1 MSLTDELSK
10 LAALRESGALTETEF
25 QQAKAKLLD
34 ATPADTSSDTFATFR
49 RLESPRDNSLG
60 EAANRYVSF
69 KMIMSVISL
78 LIILFFI
85 APIACRQSNA
95 FGGSTIQL
103 R

>member
-10 LAALRESGALTETEF
+10 LAALRQSGALTEAEF
-25 QQAKAKLLD
+25 QQAKAKLLEPTRD
-34 ATPADTSSDTFATFR
+34 TGDADTLDSLR
-49 RLESPRDNSLG
+49 RLQNPRDNSLG

-78 LIILFFI
+78 LIILLFI